1 MRQTTRAA
9 YMAMASERTYA
20 SKSQV
25 QSPGVSLNKN
35 KIAPFSPTSDT
46 ARYSSQGESF
56 NQTNDSLMMPSTD
69 VHIRETDLRK
79 AINNPMAAGSSA
91 RVRNTALQ
99 FAPNIL
105 EQTTGG
111 FTSKSSIYNTSRRN
125 FNMTQ
130 IKRDNVSL
138 IAGNST
144 QVVQDLLMNQTDLLM
159 QSLRYG
165 GSKQNGALSIA
176 SPKATFGVKKLRGSP
191 ETEKKE
197 TFNKELNV
205 EFQLP
210 NIMERGMSQ
219 MSDNRPKGG
228 PNNTLDLKK
237 YLESKVHTREALN
250 HIKAKM
256 LQRPMEPGALSRDPQ
271 YGTTKNTAI
280 NMHQFIKATPRSN
293 ILKAA
298 RLIQNR

>member
-105 EQTTGG
+105 EQTTGA

-159 QSLRYG
+159 
-165 GSKQNGALSIA
+165 
-176 SPKATFGVKKLRGSP
+176 
-191 ETEKKE
+191 
-197 TFNKELNV
+197 
-205 EFQLP
+205 
-210 NIMERGMSQ
+210 
-219 MSDNRPKGG
+219 
-228 PNNTLDLKK
+228 
-237 YLESKVHTREALN
+237 
-250 HIKAKM
+250 
-256 LQRPMEPGALSRDPQ
+256 
-271 YGTTKNTAI
+271 
-280 NMHQFIKATPRSN
+280 
-293 ILKAA
+293 
-298 RLIQNR
+298 